1 MNIGFPPKKGK
12 VLDEEDFDKQIALN
26 STTRIKLSSFNESSM
41 LGNELNK
48 ANSPELQNLLNNI
61 EYSEPQIVSEK
72 KKLANKASNDSLF
85 SDEEPGNK
93 KSDTMMLADFL
104 KAGPPAGF
112 NTPPPSPPSTKRGT
126 GFFSSFKKK
135 DKKKDKQPQQNDF
148 VQPAKPPTNYG
159 YVPAKASKQS
169 PPMTSAPQFEQVATP
184 QNTQQQYEMQKQMQL
199 QYEMQ
204 QQYEQQQIEL
214 QKLEMQKQYEQQQRQ
229 QYEMQQKQQLEQQ
242 QKLQYE
248 QQPQQQQPQQQPHQQ
263 QPHQQ
268 QPHQQ
273 QPHQQQPHQQQPQQ
287 QQQYTPPEEYPP
299 PTDNY
304 EEQGYP
310 FENNDDNR
318 ESLLVFDREVI
329 ENTDFNASFIEVPDN
344 VRNLKIKASHNKGV
358 SFAPSPVL
366 SDDEYS
372 DIPHPQPQGPDRISQ
387 DFADYYDTYNIGS
400 QDDLKDERASFQMR
414 KPNIGSRQS
423 SLRNL
428 GQGGDRSSIP
438 PSQLSRSSSLENNM
452 RQAPMPNSVPLV
464 QPPKVDAPKEEIPR
478 QESYPETDM
487 QQPME
492 DESKERK
499 KKKVRHVQLQTKP
512 MSVPTQHVNVQTEP
526 VQIGNGNQD
535 QLLAEIERL
544 KGELAAAKQESEN
557 TLSLM
562 QEQKRGFDK
571 LSAQAYKKIK
581 ELLTDRNIMTIEIKS
596 LKSQMDKMEIQFED
610 WAEQEVEP

>member
-12 VLDEEDFDKQIALN
+12 VLDEEDFDKQIAQN

-41 LGNELNK
+41 IGNELNK

-61 EYSEPQIVSEK
+61 EYSEPQIEK
-72 KKLANKASNDSLF
+72 KKLANKASVDSFL
-85 SDEEPGNK
+85 SDEENANK

-104 KAGPPAGF
+104 KAGPPPGF

-126 GFFSSFKKK
+126 GFFGFKKK
-135 DKKKDKQPQQNDF
+135 DKKKDIQPQQNGF
-148 VQPAKPPTNYG
+148 VQPAKPPSNYG
-159 YVPAKASKQS
+159 YVPAKVSKQS
-169 PPMTSAPQFEQVATP
+169 PPMNAAPQFEQAPTP
-184 QNTQQQYEMQKQMQL
+184 QNTQQYEMQRQMQM

-214 QKLEMQKQYEQQQRQ
+214 QKLEMQKQYEA
-229 QYEMQQKQQLEQQ
+229 QQKQQLEQQ
-242 QKLQYE
+242 RLQSE
-248 QQPQQQQPQQQPHQQ
+248 AQQQEQV
-263 QPHQQ
+263 
-268 QPHQQ
+268 
-273 QPHQQQPHQQQPQQ
+273 
-287 QQQYTPPEEYPP
+287 QYSPEEEYPP
-299 PTDNY
+299 QTINY

-310 FENNDDNR
+310 FENNDNR

-329 ENTDFNASFIEVPDN
+329 ENTDFNASFIDVPDN
-344 VRNLKIKASHNKGV
+344 IRNLKIKASHGKGV

-372 DIPHPQPQGPDRISQ
+372 DNPQPQAADRISQ
-387 DFADYYDTYNIGS
+387 DFADYYDSYNGGS
-400 QDDLKDERASFQMR
+400 QDDLKDDRVAFQMR

-428 GQGGDRSSIP
+428 GQGDRSSMP
-438 PSQLSRSSSLENNM
+438 PSQLSRSSSLESNI
-452 RQAPMPNSVPLV
+452 RQAPVNVVP
-464 QPPKVDAPKEEIPR
+464 PPRSEKEDAPR
-478 QESYPETDM
+478 QESYTEMEQQTPE
-487 QQPME
+487 E
-492 DESKERK
+492 ENKERK

-512 MSVPTQHVNVQTEP
+512 MSIPTQHVNVQTEP

-544 KGELAAAKQESEN
+544 KAELATARTENEN
-557 TLSLM
+557 TVSLM

>member
-1 MNIGFPPKKGK
+1 MSYSNKPMNIGFPPKKGK

-61 EYSEPQIVSEK
+61 EYSEPQVVSEK
-72 KKLANKASNDSLF
+72 KKLANKSSNDSLF
-85 SDEEPGNK
+85 SDDESGNK

-104 KAGPPAGF
+104 KAGPPPGF
-112 NTPPPSPPSTKRGT
+112 NTPPPSPPSSKRGT

-148 VQPAKPPTNYG
+148 VQPAKPPSNYG
-159 YVPAKASKQS
+159 YVPAKPQKQS
-169 PPMTSAPQFEQVATP
+169 PPMASAPQFEQVPTP
-184 QNTQQQYEMQKQMQL
+184 QNAQQQYEMQKQMQM

-204 QQYEQQQIEL
+204 QQYEQQQAEL

-229 QYEMQQKQQLEQQ
+229 QFELQQKQQMEQQ
-242 QKLQYE
+242 QKAQYE
-248 QQPQQQQPQQQPHQQ
+248 QQQQKAQYEQPQQ
-263 QPHQQ
+263 
-268 QPHQQ
+268 
-273 QPHQQQPHQQQPQQ
+273 
-287 QQQYTPPEEYPP
+287 YPPEEPP
-299 PTDNY
+299 QNDNY
-304 EEQGYP
+304 DEQGYP
-310 FENNDDNR
+310 FENNEDNR

-329 ENTDFNASFIEVPDN
+329 ENTDFNASFIEVPETL
-344 VRNLKIKASHNKGV
+344 RNMKIKASHNKGV

-372 DIPHPQPQGPDRISQ
+372 DIPHPQPPGADRISQ
-387 DFADYYDTYNIGS
+387 DFADYYDTYNNGS
-400 QDDLKDERASFQMR
+400 QEDLRDDRASFQMR

-428 GQGGDRSSIP
+428 GQGDRNSIP
-438 PSQLSRSSSLENNM
+438 PSQLSRSSSLDNNM
-452 RQAPMPNSVPLV
+452 RQSPMPNVMPMP
-464 QPPKVDAPKEEIPR
+464 QPQREEIQR
-478 QESYPETDM
+478 QESFTEPET

-492 DESKERK
+492 EEAKERK

-512 MSVPTQHVNVQTEP
+512 MAVPTQHVNVQTEP

-544 KGELAAAKQESEN
+544 KSELAAAKQENEN

-596 LKSQMDKMEIQFED
+596 LKSQVI
-610 WAEQEVEP
+610 V